1 MRGSLMRLFTQSKH
15 VEVLTEFTKDK
26 DAAEVYTALV
36 DRQISPQLVR
46 YWRSIFITNG
56 GNLSKTDRELKEVRE
71 FVKPQ
76 PDDDFGRLDFIP
88 KCARSILVIP
98 DQHAPYHHPDM
109 IPFLVAVRESFDPDL
124 VVNLGDELDHH
135 ALSFHDSDPNLDSA
149 GAELERAKVVMRE
162 LHDEFPDMLICHSNH
177 GSMHFRRAK
186 AHGIPVQMVKGYR
199 EILFPDR
206 KRGKGWNWAYAWRVE
221 TPLGTVM
228 FKHQASGTILADA
241 AHNACNLV
249 VGHQH
254 GNYSVEYSA
263 SSAHLYWGM
272 YCGCLID
279 KDSYAFAYGKHSLRK
294 PVIGCAVILEGRPML
309 IPMVLGADG
318 RWVGSL

>member
-1 MRGSLMRLFTQSKH
+1 MRGSLMRLFTQAKH
-15 VEVLTEFTKDK
+15 IEVLSEFTKDA
-26 DAAEVYTALV
+26 DAADVYSALG
-36 DRQISPQLVR
+36 RENISPQLVR
-46 YWRSIFITNG
+46 YWRKVFIDNK
-56 GNLSKTDRELKEVRE
+56 GNMSAADRELKEERV

-76 PDDDFGRLDFIP
+76 PDDDFAKLDFIP
-88 KCARSILVIP
+88 SVARCIMVIP

-109 IPFLVAVRESFDPDL
+109 IPFLRAVRDSFQPDL
-124 VVNLGDELDHH
+124 TVNLGDELDHH

-149 GAELERAKVVMRE
+149 GAELEKAKLVMAE
-162 LHDEFPDMLICHSNH
+162 LHDEFPNMLICHSNH

-199 EILFPDR
+199 EVLFPDR
-206 KRGKGWNWAYAWRVE
+206 KRGAGWNWAYAWRVE

-228 FKHQASGTILADA
+228 FKHQSSGAILGDA

-272 YCGCLID
+272 YTGCLID
-279 KDSYAFAYGKHSLRK
+279 KDSYAYAYGKHSLRK

-309 IPMVLGADG
+309 IPMILDSDG